1 MELKNPFPQPRFF
14 SGRMPAFY
22 ILPALLKS
30 SENIEHLLIFEETID
45 GKNDTFQFDF
55 LYLLS
60 IRSRVDGLSKESF
73 QDRKNRFGHIPMAI
87 NFEVERTCHDLSVF
101 ARNI

>member
-1 MELKNPFPQPRFF
+1 MVRKKVFQR
-14 SGRMPAFY
+14 
-22 ILPALLKS
+22 ALLKS
-30 SENIEHLLIFEETID
+30 SENIDHPLIFGETID

-73 QDRKNRFGHIPMAI
+73 QDRKNRFGHIPLAVGFYI
-87 NFEVERTCHDLSVF
+87 E
-101 ARNI
+101 

>member
-1 MELKNPFPQPRFF
+1 
-14 SGRMPAFY
+14 
-22 ILPALLKS
+22 LKS
-30 SENIEHLLIFEETID
+30 SENIEHPLIFEETID

-73 QDRKNRFGHIPMAI
+73 QDRKNRFGHIPLAVGFYI
-87 NFEVERTCHDLSVF
+87 E
-101 ARNI
+101 